1 MADKTG
7 KGQTVRIDARTLAAL
22 IGDPVG
28 TTPYALGR
36 KVNDKRVR
44 SVARDTI
51 DRFVN
56 RTGYTAHDYTPDEC
70 GQIVTAMQGRGR
82 GAPTTD
88 ADAVRAM
95 HATPRKA
102 RKTARK
108 ARKASE
114 TAPSADAAQT
124 PAGDA

>member
-1 MADKTG
+1 MSRNTKGADV
-7 KGQTVRIDARTLAAL
+7 VRIDARTLAAL
-22 IGDPVG
+22 IGDPTG

-70 GQIVTAMQGRGR
+70 AAIVTAMQGRGR
-82 GAPTTD
+82 GAPTAG
-88 ADAVRAM
+88 ADAIRAM
-95 HATPRKA
+95 HAAP
-102 RKTARK
+102 KTARK
-108 ARKASE
+108 RAPRK
-114 TAPSADAAQT
+114 TAPKTAPTADAGQT